1 MERPFEVRTPYMVH
15 CVEHGGVYLS
25 REEYRQQ
32 LIRAND
38 TWRCPMCG
46 RSASWDDDN
55 YEEMMEEL
63 YPEAQHVDEVL
74 TPEAEELK

>member
-1 MERPFEVRTPYMVH
+1 
-15 CVEHGGVYLS
+15 
-25 REEYRQQ
+25 
-32 LIRAND
+32 
-38 TWRCPMCG
+38 MCG